1 MRFTIEQTFA
11 GPLDR
16 VEEAFVDPAF
26 LERLSTLPKLGRP
39 TLVHRVESGDLVH
52 QWVKYAFT
60 GDLSSAVRRVVDPAR
75 LTWVEESTLDRTTHR
90 TTWRIVPDHYK
101 NLLRCAGEFRLESV
115 VGGSGGARTRRL
127 AEGDLKVSVPLVG
140 GKVESAIVNG
150 LREHAGL
157 EETVLDEWL
166 AETSQDRNTDPS

>member
-11 GPLDR
+11 GPLEQ
-16 VEEAFVDPAF
+16 VEAALVDPRF

-39 TLVHRVESGDLVH
+39 TLVHRVEAGDLVH
-52 QWVKYAFT
+52 QWVKYAFA

-101 NLLRCAGEFRLESV
+101 NLLRCSGEFRLDAV
-115 VGGSGGARTRRL
+115 AGDPARTRRT
-127 AEGDLKVSVPLVG
+127 AEGDLKVSFPLVG
-140 GKVESAIVNG
+140 GKVEAAIVSG

-157 EETVLDEWL
+157 EEEVLDGWL
-166 AETSQDRNTDPS
+166 AENHPDTP